1 MLKALL
7 QVSFAGALLSTA
19 LLADDWSKKYTIAG
33 HPDLRVDTND
43 GAVTIRTWDRK
54 EIEARVTTSG
64 WKIGSGEVTVTDH
77 QTGDRVELEVRIPH
91 RVFEVSFGHRSVRI
105 ERSEEHTSE

>member
-7 QVSFAGALLSTA
+7 QLSLAGILASAA

-64 WKIGSGEVTVTDH
+64 WKIGSGGVTGTDD
-77 QTGDRVELEVRIPH
+77 QRGGRGGVEGRGP
-91 RVFEVSFGHRSVRI
+91 RRAARPRS
-105 ERSEEHTSE
+105 S